1 MASEWSHKTIGF
13 LSECNTDTYSP
24 KESWPFV
31 NYLDTGNITKGSIE
45 HIHYIAAGEKL
56 PSRARRKVLP
66 GDIVYSTVRPN
77 QKHFGIIS
85 KPVENMLVST
95 GFAVLRGKEGISDTR
110 FLYYFLTQDR
120 LIEYL
125 QGIGENSTSAYPAI
139 KPSDIQSLSINLPP
153 LPEQRAIASILGALD
168 DKIDLNRR
176 MNETLESMARAIFKS
191 WFVDFDPVRAKME
204 GKQPYGMDAETAA
217 LFPDR
222 LVESELGLIPEGWN
236 VVDVGT
242 LVELDKTSLKPEEFP
257 ETTFLHYSIPAY
269 DSEQNPSLDIGS
281 SIKSSKFVVTDDVV
295 LVSKLNPRIP
305 RVWLPNHD
313 TNHQAIC
320 STELLVLRPRNIE
333 NQMLIYVLCCQSSFR
348 NRLMEMATGTSN
360 SHQRVRPDDIL
371 DSKIAFDAEV
381 AEKISCHLSS
391 IATLVLNN
399 RNESSTLAELRD
411 LLLPKLLSGDI
422 RVKEAEQ
429 MVEAAV

>member
-1 MASEWSHKTIGF
+1 MRLVQIRDYYTDEHMTYIPDSPKLKKCSESDLLIARYGASLGRICRGLTGAYNVALAKTIPSPLIEKEYLFYLLNSRMFQVPLLNSGDRSAQAGF
-13 LSECNTDTYSP
+13 N
-24 KESWPFV
+24 KESISTIPF
-31 NYLDTGNITKGSIE
+31 
-45 HIHYIAAGEKL
+45 
-56 PSRARRKVLP
+56 P
-66 GDIVYSTVRPN
+66 
-77 QKHFGIIS
+77 
-85 KPVENMLVST
+85 
-95 GFAVLRGKEGISDTR
+95 
-110 FLYYFLTQDR
+110 
-120 LIEYL
+120 
-125 QGIGENSTSAYPAI
+125 
-139 KPSDIQSLSINLPP
+139 LPP
-153 LPEQRAIASILGALD
+153 LPEQQAIASILGALD

-176 MNETLESMARAIFKS
+176 MNETIESMARAIFKS

-204 GKQPYGMDAETAA
+204 GKQPFGMDAETAA

-222 LVESELGLIPEGWN
+222 LVESELGLIPEGWD
-236 VVDVGT
+236 VVAIGT
-242 LVELDKTSLKPEEFP
+242 LVELDRTSLKPEEFP

-269 DSEQNPSLDIGS
+269 DSGQSPSLDIGS

-295 LVSKLNPRIP
+295 LVSKLNPRTP
-305 RVWLPNHD
+305 RVWLPDHD
-313 TNHQAIC
+313 TNQQAIC
-320 STELLVLRPRNIE
+320 STEFLVLRPRNIE

-348 NRLMEMATGTSN
+348 NRLMAVATGTSN

-399 RNESSTLAELRD
+399 RNESRTLAELRD
-411 LLLPKLLSGDI
+411 LLLPKLVSGEI